1 MKTTTKL
8 SAFGFF
14 TLTAA
19 MLMSADEYPAF
30 AQSGLLATG
39 FLILAGL
46 LWFLPVAL
54 VSAQMATMPGWGDG
68 GVYTWVKGALG
79 QRAGF
84 VAVFFQWLQITVNF
98 ITMIYFIIGVLS
110 FAVDMPALNSNP
122 WLKLALFLLIYWV
135 MTAIQLR
142 GINGTDKVV
151 KWTFL
156 FGIVLP
162 ALILLGL
169 SVAYLVEGH
178 HVQFVTS
185 LAANRTTLATHFS
198 LTSIVPFVLA
208 FTGIEASAAYVNNL
222 RNARRN
228 YPLILLILVLFAIT
242 LDSFG
247 GLSVAAVVPAKEL
260 SLNQGVIEAI
270 NKMVHSV
277 TLGTFTPLVKGIGL
291 LMAIGMLGEISSWI
305 VGPVRSLLVT
315 AEDEILPARFNQVNK
330 QQVPVHLVLLQ
341 GGLVSIIAFILTVGF
356 GGNNAAFSM
365 AMSLTV
371 MLYLVMYI
379 LMFVAFLNLVHQ
391 GKMSA
396 ATFKIPGNR
405 FVHMSLG
412 ILGLFSSL
420 AVFISTFLPTA
431 SSRLSP
437 ALYATVMGLF
447 FLTVLGITIW
457 LYSRRRSESTD
468 KSWHIRHRHIDE
480 VPKFTQMQGR
490 GEHVLEQT
498 DHSTSDKTPAP

>member
-68 GVYTWVKGALG
+68 GIYTWVKGSLG
-79 QRAGF
+79 QRSGF
-84 VAVFFQWLQITVNF
+84 IAVFFQWLQITVNF
-98 ITMIYFIIGVLS
+98 ITMIYFIIGVLA

-169 SVAYLVEGH
+169 SVTYLLEGH
-178 HVQFVTS
+178 HVQFVTNF
-185 LAANRTTLATHFS
+185 AANRTTLTTHFS
-198 LTSIVPFVLA
+198 LTSVVPFVLA

-247 GLSVAAVVPAKEL
+247 GLSVAAVVPAKAL

-277 TLGTFTPLVKGIGL
+277 TVGTFTPVVKGIGL

-330 QQVPVHLVLLQ
+330 QQVPVHLVFLQ
-341 GGLVSIIAFILTVGF
+341 GGLVSIIAFILTIGF

-379 LMFVAFLNLVHQ
+379 LMFIAFLNLVRK
-391 GKMSA
+391 GKMAA
-396 ATFKIPGNR
+396 ATFRIPGNKV
-405 FVHMSLG
+405 VHLL
-412 ILGLFSSL
+412 LGLLGLGSSMV
-420 AVFISTFLPTA
+420 VFTSTFLPTA
-431 SSRLSP
+431 SSHLSTGV
-437 ALYATVMGLF
+437 YAAIMSLF
-447 FLTVLGITIW
+447 FLTVLGITLW
-457 LYSRRRSESTD
+457 LYSRRRTQSTT
-468 KSWHIRHRHIDE
+468 KTWHIRHRHLDE
-480 VPKFTQMQGR
+480 VPRFTQMQGR

-498 DHSTSDKTPAP
+498 EQSKTKQPTSP